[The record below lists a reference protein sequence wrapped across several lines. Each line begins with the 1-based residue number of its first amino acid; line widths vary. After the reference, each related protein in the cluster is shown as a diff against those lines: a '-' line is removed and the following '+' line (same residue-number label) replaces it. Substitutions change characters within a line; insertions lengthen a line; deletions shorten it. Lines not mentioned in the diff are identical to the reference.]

1 MDLKELELLIKNHD
15 FTYMMADDMEAY
27 QEGLNEKRI
36 IDKALKELPEAQAI
50 ELWNKYAPKMLQ
62 ITKES

>member
-1 MDLKELELLIKNHD
+1 MDIKDLEQMIKNHD
-15 FTYMMADDMEAY
+15 FFYMMADDMEAY

-36 IDKALKELPEAQAI
+36 IDKALKELPKVQAI

-62 ITKES
+62 ITKE